1 MFSSQTTQTIEN
13 ESRLMS
19 TEIRNLLSGNLQSV
33 RDRITRSC
41 LRVGRAVDEVT
52 LVAVTKYA
60 ELEWVQELIQLG
72 CRELGE
78 ARPQQLVARSHS
90 LDAEIRWHLIGH
102 LQRNKA
108 EDLLP
113 IVHQI
118 HSVDSVRLFD
128 HLAKLSQ
135 KRERRVSILLE
146 VNVSGELSKDGFDPV
161 ELLAVWPQLQT
172 CESVEISGLMTM
184 APQADQVESA
194 RPVFRR
200 LRELRDQMRDAA
212 EGRVLLP
219 ELSMGMSNDFEIG
232 IEEGATIIR
241 IGSSLF
247 AGLAADA

>member
-1 MFSSQTTQTIEN
+1 
-13 ESRLMS
+13 MS
-19 TEIRNLLSGNLQSV
+19 AEIRNLLLENLQSI
-33 RDRITRSC
+33 RDRITRAC
-41 LRVGRAVDEVT
+41 LGAGRAVDEVT

-60 ELEWVQELIQLG
+60 ELDWIQELIQLG

-78 ARPQQLVARSHS
+78 ARPQQLVARARS
-90 LDAEIRWHLIGH
+90 LDPEICWHLIGH

-113 IVHQI
+113 IVHRI
-118 HSVDSVRLFD
+118 HSVDSVRLYD

-135 KRERRVSILLE
+135 KRERRTSILLE
-146 VNVSGELSKDGFDPV
+146 VNVSGESSKDGFDPV

-172 CESVEISGLMTM
+172 CEALEISGLMTM
-184 APQADQVESA
+184 APQTDQVESA

-200 LRELRDQMRDAA
+200 LRELRDQLRDAA
-212 EGRVLLP
+212 GGKVLLP

>member
-1 MFSSQTTQTIEN
+1 
-13 ESRLMS
+13 MS
-19 TEIRNLLSGNLQSV
+19 AEIRNLLLENLQSI

-41 LRVGRAVDEVT
+41 LRAGRAVDEVT

-60 ELEWVQELIQLG
+60 ELDWIQELIQLG

-78 ARPQQLVARSHS
+78 ARPQQLVARARS
-90 LDAEIRWHLIGH
+90 LDPEIRWHLIGH

-113 IVHQI
+113 IVHRI

-135 KRERRVSILLE
+135 KRERRTSILLE
-146 VNVSGELSKDGFDPV
+146 VNVSGESSKDGFDPV

-172 CESVEISGLMTM
+172 CESLEISGLMTM
-184 APQADQVESA
+184 APQTDQVESA

-200 LRELRDQMRDAA
+200 LRELRDQLRDAA
-212 EGRVLLP
+212 GGRVLLP

-247 AGLAADA
+247 AGLAADV

>member
-1 MFSSQTTQTIEN
+1 
-13 ESRLMS
+13 MS
-19 TEIRNLLSGNLQSV
+19 AEIRNLLLGNLQSI

-41 LRVGRAVDEVT
+41 LRAGRGVDEVT

-60 ELEWVQELIQLG
+60 ELEWIQELIQLG

-78 ARPQQLVARSHS
+78 ARPQQLVARARS
-90 LDAEIRWHLIGH
+90 LDPEIRWHLIGH

-113 IVHQI
+113 IVHRI

-135 KRERRVSILLE
+135 KRERRTSILLE
-146 VNVSGELSKDGFDPV
+146 VNVSGESSKDGFDPV

-172 CESVEISGLMTM
+172 CESLEISGLMTM
-184 APQADQVESA
+184 APQTDQVESA

-200 LRELRDQMRDAA
+200 LRELRDQLRDAA
-212 EGRVLLP
+212 GGRVLLP